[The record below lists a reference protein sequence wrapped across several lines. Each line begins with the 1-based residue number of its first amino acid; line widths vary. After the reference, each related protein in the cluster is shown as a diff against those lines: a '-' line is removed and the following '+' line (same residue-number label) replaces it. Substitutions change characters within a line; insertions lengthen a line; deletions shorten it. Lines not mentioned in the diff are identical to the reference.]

1 MRPTSQL
8 VPLLACA
15 AFFFAANALA
25 QSTCYGRVD
34 NGRVE
39 DAVSLPREGKNFV
52 RMAQGPVTAGRVFVH
67 SLVHDIVIDAY
78 AALAAKRP
86 GTRWVYGETGLHDH
100 IHVNFAVQCK

>member
-15 AFFFAANALA
+15 ALFFAANALA

-52 RMAQGPVTAGRVFVH
+52 RMAQRPVTAGRVFVH

-78 AALAAKRP
+78 AALAAERP
-86 GTRWVYGETGLHDH
+86 GIRWVYGETGLQQGGPIPPH
-100 IHVNFAVQCK
+100 